1 MHKTMRG
8 LAAMGKCTMGWFY
21 GFKLHLVINDKGEI
35 IQWMLTPGNT
45 DDRDPLKNEKFMEKL
60 FGKLFADR
68 GYISQDLFEKLFIDD
83 IHLVTKIKKNM
94 ENSLMNIYDKICLRK
109 RAVIE
114 TVNDELKNICQIE
127 HTRHRS
133 VDNFVTNLVSAL
145 IAYNFMPK
153 KPQMNIEIIDKSRL
167 IA

>member
-1 MHKTMRG
+1 
-8 LAAMGKCTMGWFY
+8 
-21 GFKLHLVINDKGEI
+21 
-35 IQWMLTPGNT
+35 MLTPGNT
-45 DDRDPLKNEKFMEKL
+45 DDRDPLKNEKFTEKL

-94 ENSLMNIYDKICLRK
+94 KNSLMNIYDKICLRK

-145 IAYNFMPK
+145 IAYYFMPK